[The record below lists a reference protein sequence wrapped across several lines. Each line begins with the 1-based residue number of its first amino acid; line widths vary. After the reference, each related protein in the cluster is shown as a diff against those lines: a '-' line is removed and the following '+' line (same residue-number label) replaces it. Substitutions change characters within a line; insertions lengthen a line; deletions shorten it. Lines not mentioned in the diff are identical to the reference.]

1 MQDNLQNMQGEPSLI
16 PLIIM
21 LGIILLLV
29 ISMWKVF
36 TKAGKPGWTSII
48 PIYNLFVLIEIAGKP
63 WWWFFLMLIPLVN
76 IVVTFLVVMGIST
89 NFGKGTG
96 FAIGLFLLGAIFYPI
111 LAFGS
116 ATYNPPAEPA

>member
-1 MQDNLQNMQGEPSLI
+1 MQENMQAEPSVI

-21 LGIILLLV
+21 LGVIVLLV

-36 TKAGKPGWTSII
+36 TKAGKPGWASII
-48 PIYNLFVLIEIAGKP
+48 PIYNLFVLVEIAGKP
-63 WWWFFLMLIPLVN
+63 WWWFLLMFIPLVN
-76 IVVTFLVVMGIST
+76 IVIAFMMAMAIST

-96 FAIGLFLLGAIFYPI
+96 FAVGLFFLGAIFYPI

-116 ATYNPPAEPA
+116 ATYTSPPESA